1 MNRPPDLELHGDRS
15 ATPAEPRRRPGA
27 GNVEPRSDLTPD
39 QDPFQ
44 AAPRDLLGQ
53 RGGHAL
59 GSLSPEGALPDTQDH
74 SAVRRQVWAGGLGAD
89 CAVLSPEGTDAGATM
104 ITREE
109 WIAREVERAPDISV
123 DAWRRT
129 LRLLTG
135 SRKRA

>member
-1 MNRPPDLELHGDRS
+1 
-15 ATPAEPRRRPGA
+15 
-27 GNVEPRSDLTPD
+27 
-39 QDPFQ
+39 
-44 AAPRDLLGQ
+44 
-53 RGGHAL
+53 
-59 GSLSPEGALPDTQDH
+59 
-74 SAVRRQVWAGGLGAD
+74 
-89 CAVLSPEGTDAGATM
+89 M